1 MSQTP
6 RNVDGQPL
14 PGIAPVAKQQG
25 ANVARVTAARMVGK
39 ATPRPLRYHN
49 RGLLAT
55 IGRRAAVIEGVEET
69 LGASARLLPTVGG
82 AKAFFRE
89 AAALMYPSAPPAAF
103 GVA

>member
-1 MSQTP
+1 MVSP
-6 RNVDGQPL
+6 CRAL
-14 PGIAPVAKQQG
+14 PPWPSSRG

-89 AAALMYPSAPPAAF
+89 AAALMYPSALPAAF